1 MRVDQDNDLEALAG
15 GPDVD
20 QRFTN
25 KAPKRSTRWWLI
37 LFAMVTAVGLILGA
51 VLPRIQARA
60 SLRKETEEMAVPTV
74 AVVKP
79 NRSAPAAELVLPAN
93 VQAFVD
99 SPIYARTN
107 GYLKRW

>member
-1 MRVDQDNDLEALAG
+1 MRVDQDNELEALAG
-15 GPDVD
+15 SPDMD

-25 KAPKRSTRWWLI
+25 KEPKRSTRWWLI
-37 LFAMVTAVGLILGA
+37 LFALVTALGLLVGA

-60 SLRKETEEMAVPTV
+60 NLLKETDEMAVPTV

-79 NRSAPAAELVLPAN
+79 KKSAPAAELVLPAN

-107 GYLKRW
+107 G